1 MSSPDLTR
9 PARSAAKNIMRA
21 SGRARNP
28 SQKAREAGAGD
39 QQGTRST
46 GQVGFR
52 EFGERH
58 AEEIEGREGEEQFDD
73 DEEVEAVTVVP
84 GKQVAAAAQPTE
96 PKPKKTRVSKKWN
109 TLYDLVLAQKGVRER
124 AREREESP
132 FVLCFCYVKHI
143 HTCRSS
149 LSCMSRVHTHPQER
163 QQQYA

>member
-1 MSSPDLTR
+1 
-9 PARSAAKNIMRA
+9 MRA

-39 QQGTRST
+39 QQATRST
-46 GQVGFR
+46 GCVGFR
-52 EFGERH
+52 ELCERH
-58 AEEIEGREGEEQFDD
+58 AEEVERRRGEEQQSDD
-73 DEEVEAVTVVP
+73 DEEVEAVTVVL

-109 TLYDLVLAQKGVRER
+109 TLHDLVLAQKGDREKGEPLR
-124 AREREESP
+124 SV
-132 FVLCFCYVKHI
+132 FFLVKHI

-149 LSCMSRVHTHPQER
+149 LSCMSRVHTQPQGR